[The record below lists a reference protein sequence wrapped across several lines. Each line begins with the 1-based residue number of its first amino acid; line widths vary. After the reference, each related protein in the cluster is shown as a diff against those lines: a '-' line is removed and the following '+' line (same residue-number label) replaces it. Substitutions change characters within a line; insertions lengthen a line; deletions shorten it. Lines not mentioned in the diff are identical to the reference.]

1 MFCRSNQCHVANPL
15 SVHHLCSS
23 CMRSCIY
30 LATTKEQA
38 RKTGFLFGCRCV
50 CQKEVAQ
57 NRRPKIKLVHCYK
70 RKGNAMT
77 TMSTL
82 KLTAAQKPTQM
93 SPVQQRRN
101 KLAKRLWEQMELAK
115 AQQTGTQYTATKF
128 RTITDNETGLRKQV
142 ETSKRV
148 KAWWFVADNGKLSL
162 SVRYGT
168 KVLEL
173 AKGKHA
179 VEVGAEKDLVG
190 VLDVIKTAV
199 LAGELDTAIENAA
212 NKLRDG
218 FGG

>member
-1 MFCRSNQCHVANPL
+1 
-15 SVHHLCSS
+15 
-23 CMRSCIY
+23 
-30 LATTKEQA
+30 
-38 RKTGFLFGCRCV
+38 
-50 CQKEVAQ
+50 
-57 NRRPKIKLVHCYK
+57 
-70 RKGNAMT
+70 MT

-93 SPVQQRRN
+93 SPIQQRRN

-115 AQQTGTQYTATKF
+115 AQQAGTQFVATKF

-142 ETSKRV
+142 ETNKRV

-179 VEVGAEKDLVG
+179 VEIGAEKDLVG
-190 VLDVIKTAV
+190 VLDVIKAAV

>member
-1 MFCRSNQCHVANPL
+1 
-15 SVHHLCSS
+15 
-23 CMRSCIY
+23 
-30 LATTKEQA
+30 
-38 RKTGFLFGCRCV
+38 
-50 CQKEVAQ
+50 
-57 NRRPKIKLVHCYK
+57 
-70 RKGNAMT
+70 MT

-93 SPVQQRRN
+93 SPIQQRRN

-115 AQQTGTQYTATKF
+115 AQQAGTQFVATKF

-142 ETSKRV
+142 ETNKRV
-148 KAWWFVADNGKLSL
+148 KAWWFVAENGKLSL

-173 AKGKHA
+173 ALGKHA

>member
-1 MFCRSNQCHVANPL
+1 
-15 SVHHLCSS
+15 
-23 CMRSCIY
+23 
-30 LATTKEQA
+30 
-38 RKTGFLFGCRCV
+38 
-50 CQKEVAQ
+50 
-57 NRRPKIKLVHCYK
+57 
-70 RKGNAMT
+70 
-77 TMSTL
+77 MSTL

-93 SPVQQRRN
+93 SPIQQRRN

-115 AQQTGTQYTATKF
+115 AQQAGTQFVATKF

-142 ETSKRV
+142 ETNKRV
-148 KAWWFVADNGKLSL
+148 KAWWFVAENGKLSL

-173 AKGKHA
+173 ARGKHA

-199 LAGELDTAIENAA
+199 LAGELDTAIDNAA

-218 FGG
+218 FGR